1 MTMRSTLSRWPA
13 ARVGLPLVALLAAV
27 ALTSACS
34 PTSGAAA
41 PGTVSVAAAF
51 YPLQFAVEQV
61 GGKHVSVTPV
71 TKPGAEP
78 HDLELTP
85 GDVVAV
91 RQADLVVY
99 EKGFQPAMDD
109 AVGQASS
116 HALDISTAAHL
127 DLAAPAEGG
136 APQGAAPTGGAAGA
150 AGARDPHFWL
160 DPTRYA
166 SVAQAIGERL
176 AAVDP
181 AHAADYRAG
190 TARFVA
196 RLTQLDHDYRTGLA
210 SCAHKEIVTGH
221 SAFGYLGRRYGLTQE
236 GIAGVTPD
244 AEPDAS
250 TMQSIVQRI
259 RADHITTVY
268 AETLVS
274 PALSETI
281 AHETGAKVDVLDPIE
296 GITSASRGKDY
307 FEVMRSNLATLRAGQ
322 ECA

>member
-1 MTMRSTLSRWPA
+1 MTMHSALSRRLA
-13 ARVGLPLVALLAAV
+13 ARAGLPLVSLVVAV

-34 PTSGAAA
+34 TSPGAAA

-51 YPLQFAVEQV
+51 YPLQFVVEQV
-61 GGKHVSVTPV
+61 GGSHVSVTPV
-71 TKPGAEP
+71 TKPGGEP

-85 GDVVAV
+85 RDVVAV

-99 EKGFQPAMDD
+99 ERGFQPAMDA
-109 AVGQASS
+109 AVSQASS
-116 HALDISTAAHL
+116 HAFDISNAAHL
-127 DLAAPAEGG
+127 DLAAPAEGL
-136 APQGAAPTGGAAGA
+136 ATQGAAPPGGA

-166 SVAQAIGERL
+166 SVAQAIGQRL

-190 TARFVA
+190 AARFVA
-196 RLTQLDHDYRTGLA
+196 RLTQLDHAYRAGLA

-221 SAFGYLGRRYGLTQE
+221 SAFGYLARRYGLIQE

-250 TMQSIVQRI
+250 TMESIVQRI

-281 AHETGAKVDVLDPIE
+281 ARETSAKVAVLDPIE

-307 FEVMRSNLATLRAGQ
+307 FDVMRSNLATLRAGQ

>member
-1 MTMRSTLSRWPA
+1 MIVMTMRSALSRWTG
-13 ARVGLPLVALLAAV
+13 ARVALPLLSLLAAG
-27 ALTSACS
+27 AITSACS
-34 PTSGAAA
+34 ASTGAAA

-51 YPLQFAVEQV
+51 YPLQFVVEQV
-61 GGKHVSVTPV
+61 GGSHVTVTPV

-85 GDVVAV
+85 RDVLAV

-109 AVGQASS
+109 AVSQASS
-116 HALDISTAAHL
+116 HAFDVSTAAHL
-127 DLAAPAEGG
+127 DLPAPAEGG
-136 APQGAAPTGGAAGA
+136 APQSAAPSGGA

-166 SVAQAIGERL
+166 SVAEAVGERL
-176 AAVDP
+176 ATVDP

-190 TARFVA
+190 AARFAA
-196 RLTQLDHDYRTGLA
+196 RLTQLDHAYRAGLA

-221 SAFGYLGRRYGLTQE
+221 SAFGYLARRYGLTQE

-250 TMQSIVQRI
+250 TMESIVQRI
-259 RADHITTVY
+259 RADHLTTVY

-274 PALSETI
+274 PALSQTI
-281 AHETGAKVDVLDPIE
+281 ARETSAKVAVLDPIE

-307 FEVMRSNLATLRAGQ
+307 FEVMRSNLVTLKAGQ
-322 ECA
+322 GCS